1 MISSVS
7 LIDSYVLLKCF
18 SLAFNENESGK
29 FTLGRVL
36 WDFPPYISCMGTN
49 FRLKVILKEAMMD
62 FLNDRSLI
70 ATRFDPLRDSVCLA
84 TNTYLTLVWSKSI
97 SKDSGMK

>member
-18 SLAFNENESGK
+18 SLAFNENELGK

-36 WDFPPYISCMGTN
+36 WDFPPYMNCMGTN
-49 FRLKVILKEAMMD
+49 SRLKVTLKETVMD
-62 FLNDRSLI
+62 FLNDRPLI
-70 ATRFDPLRDSVCLA
+70 ATRFDPLRDSVWLA
-84 TNTYLTLVWSKSI
+84 TNAYLTLV
-97 SKDSGMK
+97 